1 MFNINADVQPNNTID
16 SGIAANNGVA

>member
-1 MFNINADVQPNNTID
+1 MFNINTDVQPNNTID

>member
-1 MFNINADVQPNNTID
+1 MFNINADVQPNNTVD